1 MAKYPQPKIIQAAL
15 TNVPKHIA
23 LPRLKY
29 VITAKTSEAKSTY
42 VSKLTYFN
50 KFMKTHKI
58 EVNYDTAVVQ
68 VDIFLDGKWYQGA
81 ILPHLAQS
89 ESGKFTEVK
98 FKYHQAKSSP
108 IDENKIQKVYIKE
121 GAEVGWKLI
130 KKEQT
135 FDELLREIYKKV
147 PNHTER
153 DIFRHANAHL
163 SDLQDLN
170 LSKKI
175 KPGQI
180 VIITNKKS
188 SPELTEYKKL
198 ALEAERVF
206 QFLCTQNGFDP
217 KYFANNFELLMDY
230 IALAQQVQIARVD
243 YLKTVEGHKESYCG
257 DITLNKK
264 VESANAAAI
273 YSDQTKQ
280 KMDDHKLQRLNQ
292 ELLAKLNNDI
302 TALQRAYST
311 EAQGKTKLSNPKHD
325 ADFKRKNYHLY
336 QRIEQTIAGDF
347 VRLQDNK
354 EFAKTLKNIVR
365 DTSGIK
371 APDFMGGLKLNV
383 KMMET
388 IGRATISLKLGMKLV
403 LYFYIAE
410 SAVKVYGASQT
421 GDTAYTVKVA
431 TVETVNIGGSM
442 LLGSLGAAVGAEWG
456 AIAGAKIGLILA
468 PATGGTSIV
477 LGGVV
482 GAGIGAVLLGVGAGF
497 AGSYGGT
504 TIARK
509 YTGVC
514 D

>member
-1 MAKYPQPKIIQAAL
+1 MAKYPQPRLTQAAL
-15 TNVPKHIA
+15 TNVPEHIA

-42 VSKLTYFN
+42 VSKLTSFD

-98 FKYHQAKSSP
+98 FKYHQAQSSP
-108 IDENKIQKVYIKE
+108 IDEKKIQKVYIKE
-121 GAEVGWKLI
+121 GVEVGWKLI

-180 VIITNKKS
+180 VLITNKKA

-198 ALEAERVF
+198 ALEAERIF

-217 KYFANNFELLMDY
+217 KFFANNFELLMDY
-230 IALAQQVQIARVD
+230 IALAQQVQVARVE

-257 DITLNKK
+257 DVALNQK

-273 YSDQTKQ
+273 YSDQTKN

-292 ELLAKLNNDI
+292 DLLARLNNDI
-302 TALQRAYST
+302 AALQRAYRT

-336 QRIEQTIAGDF
+336 QRIEQTISGNF
-347 VRLQDNK
+347 VKLQNNK

-365 DTSGIK
+365 DTSGVK

>member
-1 MAKYPQPKIIQAAL
+1 MAKYSQPHIAQL
-15 TNVPKHIA
+15 FVSEVPKHLTI
-23 LPRLKY
+23 LRYRYRVTIKSPDKKRNSVSQKLSFMKS
-29 VITAKTSEAKSTY
+29 AKTN
-42 VSKLTYFN
+42 V
-50 KFMKTHKI
+50 I
-58 EVNYDTAVVQ
+58 EVLDDQEKVQ
-68 VDIFLDGKWYQGA
+68 VDIYLNDIWMGGY
-81 ILPHLAQS
+81 ILRHYKKDAKIAYDQTHIKSTTAQNS
-89 ESGKFTEVK
+89 ESPNHVKEVK
-98 FKYHQAKSSP
+98 ITQ
-108 IDENKIQKVYIKE
+108 D
-121 GAEVGWKLI
+121 AEVGWKLI

-170 LSKKI
+170 FSKKI

-180 VIITNKKS
+180 ILITNKKS

-198 ALEAERVF
+198 ALEAERIF
-206 QFLCTQNGFDP
+206 QFLCRQNGFDP
-217 KYFANNFELLMDY
+217 KFFANNFELLMDY
-230 IALAQQVQIARVD
+230 IALAQQVQIARVE

-257 DITLNKK
+257 DISLNKK

-302 TALQRAYST
+302 TALQRAYNT
-311 EAQGKTKLSNPKHD
+311 EAQRKTKLSNPKHD

-336 QRIEQTIAGDF
+336 QRIEQTIAGNF

-354 EFAKTLKNIVR
+354 EFAKTLKNVVR
-365 DTSGIK
+365 DTSGVK

-421 GDTAYTVKVA
+421 GDTAYTIKVA
-431 TVETVNIGGSM
+431 TVETANIGGGILM
-442 LLGSLGAAVGAEWG
+442 GGLGAAGGAKLGALAGAE
-456 AIAGAKIGLILA
+456 IGLILA
-468 PATGGTSIV
+468 PVTGGTSIGI
-477 LGGVV
+477 GGVI
-482 GAGIGAVLLGVGAGF
+482 GAGIGAVIGGVGLGF
-497 AGSYGGT
+497 AGNYVGT
-504 TIARK
+504 TVARNI
-509 YTGVC
+509 TGVC
-514 D
+514 N

>member
-1 MAKYPQPKIIQAAL
+1 M
-15 TNVPKHIA
+15 
-23 LPRLKY
+23 
-29 VITAKTSEAKSTY
+29 
-42 VSKLTYFN
+42 
-50 KFMKTHKI
+50 KF
-58 EVNYDTAVVQ
+58 VVYR
-68 VDIFLDGKWYQGA
+68 G
-81 ILPHLAQS
+81 
-89 ESGKFTEVK
+89 
-98 FKYHQAKSSP
+98 
-108 IDENKIQKVYIKE
+108 
-121 GAEVGWKLI
+121 
-130 KKEQT
+130 
-135 FDELLREIYKKV
+135 EIYKKV

-180 VIITNKKS
+180 VLITNKKS

-217 KYFANNFELLMDY
+217 KFFANNFELLMDY

-257 DITLNKK
+257 DVALNQK

-273 YSDQTKQ
+273 YSDQTKH

-311 EAQGKTKLSNPKHD
+311 EAQGKTKLGNPKHN

-336 QRIEQTIAGDF
+336 QRIEQTIAGNF

-365 DTSGIK
+365 DTSGVK

-421 GDTAYTVKVA
+421 GDTAYTIKVA
-431 TVETVNIGGSM
+431 TVETANIGGGILM
-442 LLGSLGAAVGAEWG
+442 GGLGATGGAKLGALAGAE
-456 AIAGAKIGLILA
+456 IGLILA
-468 PATGGTSIV
+468 PVTGGTSIGI
-477 LGGVV
+477 GGVI
-482 GAGIGAVLLGVGAGF
+482 GAGIGAVIGGVGLGF
-497 AGSYGGT
+497 AGNYVGT
-504 TIARK
+504 TVARNI
-509 YTGVC
+509 TGVC
-514 D
+514 N